1 MSFGRF
7 VKKLRIAREMT
18 LRQFCKEYGHDPSN
32 WSKIER
38 DINPPPRDDTVIG
51 EWARQL
57 GLNEGMEEWQRFMD
71 EAAISR
77 KQIPPDFLEDETILQ
92 KLPVFFRAIR
102 GTKMDDASIDK
113 FIEKVR
119 DAYRPNNQGQVPPG

>member
-7 VKKLRIAREMT
+7 VKELRIAREMT
-18 LRQFCKEYGHDPSN
+18 LRQFCKENGHDPSN

-38 DINPPPRDDTVIG
+38 DINPPPRDDTVIE

-57 GLNEGMEEWQRFMD
+57 GLGDGTEAWQRFMD
-71 EAAISR
+71 EAAVAR
-77 KQIPPDFLEDETILQ
+77 KQIPQDLLKDEKILE
-92 KLPVFFRAIR
+92 KLPVFFRTIR
-102 GTKMDDASIDK
+102 GTEMNDASIDE

-119 DAYRPNNQGQVPPG
+119 DAYRPDN

>member
-1 MSFGRF
+1 MSFGKF

-38 DINPPPRDDTVIG
+38 DINLPPRDETVIA
-51 EWARQL
+51 EWAKQL
-57 GLNEGMEEWQRFMD
+57 GLNKGMEAWQHFMD
-71 EAAISR
+71 AAAIAR
-77 KQIPPDFLEDETILQ
+77 KQIPPDFLKDEAILE
-92 KLPVFFRAIR
+92 KLPVFFRALR
-102 GTKMDDASIDK
+102 GTEMDDDSIDK

-119 DAYRPNNQGQVPPG
+119 DAYRPDNQGQVPAG